1 MQREKEPSNLMFRHA
16 ASSFKH
22 ARHSTVAGPEAEIRR
37 LRGLARLD
45 GDHSET
51 INYWSACLGYGFA
64 SAR

>member
-1 MQREKEPSNLMFRHA
+1 MFRHA

-22 ARHSTVAGPEAEIRR
+22 GRYSTVAGPEAETRR

-51 INYWSACLGYGFA
+51 INYWSASLGYGFA